1 MTARQLAI
9 ASQNVMDRDQVWQ
22 VIDAQRLSLAGLL
35 EQLSAD
41 EWRQP
46 SLCAGWTVRDVAAH
60 LTLQQ
65 LGLGGA
71 IGMMA
76 RWSGSLDRTIHDAAC
91 RRAAQ
96 PTEQL
101 IAQIRG
107 MAGSRRRNIGTTYV
121 ESLTDILVHGQ
132 DIAIPLGRR
141 HDVPPPA
148 AALAAS
154 RVLSMRWPPPL
165 PASRKVAGFR
175 LTATDIS
182 WSAGEGPE
190 VKAPM
195 AAILLVCAGR
205 LAALPQLSGEGT
217 RDLTARL
224 SMPSTPAVHPGRP
237 PGPRSRR

>member
-1 MTARQLAI
+1 MTARRL
-9 ASQNVMDRDQVWQ
+9 ASQDVMDRDQVWQ
-22 VIDAQRLSLAGLL
+22 VIDRQRLSLAGLL
-35 EQLSAD
+35 ERLSAD

-46 SLCAGWTVRDVAAH
+46 SLCTGWTVRDVAAH

-65 LGLGGA
+65 LGLGDA

-96 PTEQL
+96 PTEHL
-101 IAQIRG
+101 IARIRG
-107 MAGSRRRNIGTTYV
+107 MAGSRRHNIGTTHF

-132 DIAIPLGRR
+132 DIAIPLGRH
-141 HDVPPPA
+141 HDMPPQA
-148 AALAAS
+148 AAVAAS
-154 RVLSMRWPPPL
+154 RVLSMHWPRPL
-165 PASRKVAGFR
+165 PAARKVAGFR

-205 LAALPQLSGEGT
+205 LAVLPQLSGEGT

-224 SMPSTPAVHPGRP
+224 SAPPAPAGGAR
-237 PGPRSRR
+237 RS